1 MNDCVVL
8 AAPGGNPAPV
18 AALVWALARQRGLR
32 ATRVSLVLYDSA
44 QRYLGQELLGSAEP
58 LTQLREV
65 LGDPELAALELRTVT
80 LASGEP
86 LEEDLDPAACLA
98 FAEVLWQAARSL
110 QASTD
115 LPVVFALLGG
125 RRRSLTVDMALAFQ
139 LLARPQ
145 DLLLDLRYR
154 PKDAERP
161 TTRFFFPEQTT
172 AARVPSGRGGPCL
185 EAHQVELGLVDVPA
199 PRLRRLLGDESL
211 ASFTG
216 AIQAGEQAA
225 LTGPAP
231 RLEIHILQREVW
243 LGQARVRCSRDQIV
257 WLVHLASARLAPG
270 GEGWV
275 PVDDTS
281 GLAKILDHCLD
292 IWKCPPNE
300 LSDGYDLGPHADAER
315 PQRLRPIRSRLR
327 AALRRGLAGHPH
339 RDLVVPEQR
348 KLGGCSR
355 ERLLIPANHL
365 HIVPP
370 IQAPDN
376 EP

>member
-44 QRYLGQELLGSAEP
+44 QRYLEQELLGSAEP
-58 LTQLREV
+58 LAQLRAV
-65 LGDPELAALELRTVT
+65 LGDPGLAALELHTVT

-86 LEEDLDPAACLA
+86 LEDDLDPAAGLA
-98 FAEVLWQAARSL
+98 FAELLWQAARSL
-110 QASTD
+110 QSGTD

-125 RRRSLTVDMALAFQ
+125 RRRSLTVELALAFQ

-161 TTRFFFPEQTT
+161 TTRFFFPDQLTP
-172 AARVPSGRGGPCL
+172 ARVPSGRGGPCL

-199 PRLRRLLGDESL
+199 PRLRLLLSDESL
-211 ASFTG
+211 ASFAG
-216 AIQAGEQAA
+216 AIQAGEAA
-225 LTGPAP
+225 AVDGPVP
-231 RLEIHILQREVW
+231 RLEIHVLQREVR
-243 LGQARVRCSRDQIV
+243 LGHARVRCSRDQIV
-257 WLVHLASARLAPG
+257 WLVHLATARLARE

-275 PVDDTS
+275 EVDSTA
-281 GLAKILDHCLD
+281 GLARVLEHCLGV
-292 IWKCPPNE
+292 WRCPPHE
-300 LSDGYDLGPHADAER
+300 LSDGYDLGPHADDER

-327 AALRRGLAGHPH
+327 AKLRQGLAGHPH
-339 RDLVVPEQR
+339 RRLVVPQQR
-348 KLGGCSR
+348 KQAGCSR
-355 ERLLIPANHL
+355 ERLAIPASHL
-365 HIVPP
+365 HILPP
-370 IQAPDN
+370 IEAPD
-376 EP
+376 EEI